1 MQTIFSRV
9 QYFEDP
15 NTIDFHSSIAKKM
28 LFAHGWD
35 VKPEYLNEKSDNL
48 LQKLKVTY

>member
-15 NTIDFHSSIAKKM
+15 NTIDFHSSIVKKM
-28 LFAHGWD
+28 LFAPGVD
-35 VKPEYLNEKSDNL
+35 MKPEDTKEKSDNL